1 MHKGHRHAPRPG
13 IAIDAVIVD
22 TRKRRNFYMRKKGIA
37 KRAAALMLVFAMI
50 LTLTPST
57 ARGG

>member
-1 MHKGHRHAPRPG
+1 
-13 IAIDAVIVD
+13 
-22 TRKRRNFYMRKKGIA
+22 MRKKDYETRRKDISFFQQKGIS

-50 LTLTPST
+50 LTLMPVT